1 MKIKTFTTSLFVLLA
16 TIPPA
21 ASAQSA
27 LETLPAV
34 AETTPLEQFFD
45 GTVEAVNQ
53 ATVSA
58 QTSGRVAEILFDVD
72 DYVEAGSVIVRFT
85 NVEQQAALG
94 RARST
99 LREAEARQTQAES
112 EYQRA
117 RSLYDAG
124 SGSERELNA
133 AVASRDSARA
143 RVEAAAAAVKSA
155 QQQVDYT
162 AVRAPYPG
170 IVTRRSI
177 ELGESVSP
185 GQPLMSGLSLD
196 QLRVVV
202 DLPQEVAAA
211 VRKMKKARVIA
222 GDASVEPTG
231 ITVFPFADRATNT
244 FQVRLDLP
252 EGQYGLYPGM
262 FVKTAFVVGQAE
274 RLLMPKS
281 ALVRRS
287 EMTGVYVA
295 HPDGAIRL
303 RQLRLGSA
311 FGPRVEVLAGLAT
324 GEQIVTDPVAA
335 GIFVKAGNINEQ

>member
-1 MKIKTFTTSLFVLLA
+1 MRTVTLLLA
-16 TIPPA
+16 AGPA
-21 ASAQSA
+21 LVNAQPA

-34 AETTPLEQFFD
+34 TETTPLEQLFD

-58 QTSGRVAEILFDVD
+58 QTSGRISEILFDVD
-72 DYVEAGSVIVRFT
+72 DYVEAGTVIVRFT
-85 NVEQQAALG
+85 SVEQRAALE
-94 RARST
+94 RARSS
-99 LREAEARQTQAES
+99 LREAEARRIQAES
-112 EYQRA
+112 EYQRTRA
-117 RSLYDAG
+117 LYDAG

-133 AVASRDSARA
+133 AVAARDSARA
-143 RVEAAAAAVKSA
+143 RVEAAQAAVQSA

-162 AVRAPYPG
+162 EVKAPYPG
-170 IVTRRSI
+170 IVTRRSV
-177 ELGESVSP
+177 EVGEAVSP

-211 VRKMKKARVIA
+211 VRSMKKARVVA
-222 GDASVEPTG
+222 GDTSVEPTR

-262 FVKTAFVVGQAE
+262 FVKTAFVVGQAD
-274 RLLMPKS
+274 RLLIPES
-281 ALVRRS
+281 SLVRRS

-295 HPDGAIRL
+295 YPDGEVRL
-303 RQLRLGSA
+303 RQLRLGPS
-311 FGPRVEVLAGLAT
+311 FGQRVEVLAGLEA

-335 GIFVKAGNINEQ
+335 GIFVKAGG